1 MGCGLLRIRPYML
14 IIAALIIFMF
24 KGLVAL
30 KSVLSARRP
39 PNPALRLCNL
49 LRPGRSSGVWLASES
64 LCTDR
69 IKRISGK
76 RT

>member
-1 MGCGLLRIRPYML
+1 ML

-39 PNPALRLCNL
+39 PNPARRLCNP

-64 LCTDR
+64 LCTDQF
-69 IKRISGK
+69 KRISGK